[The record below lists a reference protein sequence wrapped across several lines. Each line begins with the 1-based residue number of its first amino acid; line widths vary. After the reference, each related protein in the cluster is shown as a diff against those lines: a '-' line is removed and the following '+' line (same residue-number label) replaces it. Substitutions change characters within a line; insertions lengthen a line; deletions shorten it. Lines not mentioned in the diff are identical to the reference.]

1 MSVCLTEEVHPER
14 FPVVGVREQRGFPR
28 RFEQKARSCEV
39 VPSRIRAGPD
49 AATPSR
55 DEHRE
60 ERRPK
65 QC

>member
-14 FPVVGVREQRGFPR
+14 FPVVGVREQRGFSR
-28 RFEQKARSCEV
+28 RFEQKARSRQA
-39 VPSRIRAGPD
+39 VPGRIRAGPD
-49 AATPSR
+49 AAPLPR
-55 DEHRE
+55 EEHRE